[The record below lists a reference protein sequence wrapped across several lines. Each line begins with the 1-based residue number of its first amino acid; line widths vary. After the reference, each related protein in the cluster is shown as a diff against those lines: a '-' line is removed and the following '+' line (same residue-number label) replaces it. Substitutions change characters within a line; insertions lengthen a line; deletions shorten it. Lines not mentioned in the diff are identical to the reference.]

1 MADGRIV
8 IDTKIRKDQ
17 ALKDLAV
24 LQKDAKSTAAEIAKL
39 DQKLAAAKSDTKLA
53 DNLRQAQKAAADTAA
68 ELDRVNTK
76 LETAKQTELAKIKAT
91 PGFQNFK
98 PSTLSNMATNNAMLN
113 NPEAVKQ
120 SEALAATLSKQEAAV
135 SAAKAAVDAH
145 AQSTQH
151 MAAAQQVL
159 RERLDG
165 INAAMGAQQ
174 IKARAAS
181 AMSSFVQGI
190 SSFAGKA
197 HRAVSRLSDGFKR
210 LTARTKLGGKAV
222 GHFGSRLREIALG
235 ALIFNGI
242 SKALRGF
249 VTGMNNALTK
259 SGAFTSALSN
269 LKGAALNAAAPL
281 VSALT
286 PALTAIANAAAIA
299 LSYIGRL
306 FAFFSGKSIASL
318 KSTAKAMGGV
328 AAGTNAAK
336 KALAGFDTINT
347 LDTSSGSGG
356 GSASPPSLAYEASNP
371 FLDSL
376 TDAIKGG
383 DWAGAGTMLADKLN
397 SIIAGWDAYGWG
409 QKLGGMLQNGISF
422 AFSFITTFDWN
433 GLGAKLAGFVNGLLN
448 QVDGAQLGAL
458 FASKFTIAI
467 RTLGTFLANLDWAT
481 LGTQLSSFA
490 IGFLSA
496 LADSLQSVN
505 WSAIG
510 TGIATLLM
518 NIDWA
523 GVISAVF
530 EVIKAAFPILLPGL
544 LAFIGMH
551 LVKMIGSS
559 LLSMLITSA
568 GQSISTFFST
578 MLPTVLSN
586 LGTWLTTII
595 SSIGLWPIAIAGLV
609 VLFIAVVNQFGDA
622 IQAKLQEVDA
632 WLQGI
637 FTRDWSET
645 FGILGNL
652 LNAFFSNVKNIWD
665 SIKLVFDGIIDF
677 IRGVFTGD
685 WERAWKGVKEIFAGI
700 FGALKAVALAPIN
713 AIIGILNGLIDSIN
727 WVIEKVNGISFTN
740 PFTGNTV
747 GFNFPS
753 IGKIPYLAQG
763 AVIPPNREFMAVL
776 GDQSS
781 GTNIEAPLET
791 IKQALSEVLAQQGG
805 GDINIKFTG
814 DLAQLARVLQ
824 PVIEREQHRRG
835 TRLVKGVV

>member
-1 MADGRIV
+1 MADGRII
-8 IDTKIRKDQ
+8 IDTRIRKDN
-17 ALKDLAV
+17 AKKDLNE
-24 LQKDAKSTAAEIAKL
+24 LRKDAQATASEISKI
-39 DQKLAAAKSDTKLA
+39 DQKIHEAQGDTKLA

-422 AFSFITTFDWN
+422 AFSFLTTFDWN

-467 RTLGTFLANLDWAT
+467 RTLGTFLANLDWAM
-481 LGTQLSSFA
+481 LGAQISSFA
-490 IGFLSA
+490 IGFIDA
-496 LADSLQSVN
+496 LAEAIQSVD
-505 WSAIG
+505 WGKIG
-510 TGIATLLM
+510 EGILDMLET
-518 NIDWA
+518 IDWA
-523 GVISAVF
+523 GLLRSLGGLI
-530 EVIKAAFPILLPGL
+530 EPLLPSLLMGL
-544 LAFIGMH
+544 VIF
-551 LVKMIGSS
+551 SS
-559 LLSMLITSA
+559 LQLLRMFGAQLLPMLLSGLGSC
-568 GQSISTFFST
+568 ISTLFTSILPHVVSGIGTLLST
-578 MLPTVLSN
+578 IVAA
-586 LGTWLTTII
+586 
-595 SSIGLWPIAIAGLV
+595 IGLWPTILLGLV
-609 VLFIAVVNQFGDA
+609 ILFIAVIAKWGDQ
-622 IQAKLQEVDA
+622 IQAKLQEIDA
-632 WLQGI
+632 FLQNI
-637 FTRDWSET
+637 FVTDWSQS

-652 LNAFFSNVKNIWD
+652 LNAFFANVKNIWN
-665 SIKLVFDGIIDF
+665 SIKLIFDGIIDF

-700 FGALKAVALAPIN
+700 FGALKAIALAPIN

-791 IKQALSEVLAQQGG
+791 IKQALSEVMTQQGG
-805 GDINIKFTG
+805 GDITIKFTG
-814 DLAQLARVLQ
+814 DLAQLARVLH

-835 TRLVKGVV
+835 TRLVKGLV

>member
-1 MADGRIV
+1 MAYGRIV

-376 TDAIKGG
+376 TDAIK
-383 DWAGAGTMLADKLN
+383 
-397 SIIAGWDAYGWG
+397 
-409 QKLGGMLQNGISF
+409 
-422 AFSFITTFDWN
+422 
-433 GLGAKLAGFVNGLLN
+433 
-448 QVDGAQLGAL
+448 
-458 FASKFTIAI
+458 
-467 RTLGTFLANLDWAT
+467 
-481 LGTQLSSFA
+481 LS
-490 IGFLSA
+490 
-496 LADSLQSVN
+496 
-505 WSAIG
+505 
-510 TGIATLLM
+510 
-518 NIDWA
+518 
-523 GVISAVF
+523 
-530 EVIKAAFPILLPGL
+530 
-544 LAFIGMH
+544 
-551 LVKMIGSS
+551 
-559 LLSMLITSA
+559 LIH
-568 GQSISTFFST
+568 I
-578 MLPTVLSN
+578 
-586 LGTWLTTII
+586 
-595 SSIGLWPIAIAGLV
+595 
-609 VLFIAVVNQFGDA
+609 
-622 IQAKLQEVDA
+622 
-632 WLQGI
+632 
-637 FTRDWSET
+637 
-645 FGILGNL
+645 
-652 LNAFFSNVKNIWD
+652 
-665 SIKLVFDGIIDF
+665 
-677 IRGVFTGD
+677 
-685 WERAWKGVKEIFAGI
+685 
-700 FGALKAVALAPIN
+700 
-713 AIIGILNGLIDSIN
+713 
-727 WVIEKVNGISFTN
+727 
-740 PFTGNTV
+740 
-747 GFNFPS
+747 
-753 IGKIPYLAQG
+753 
-763 AVIPPNREFMAVL
+763 
-776 GDQSS
+776 
-781 GTNIEAPLET
+781 
-791 IKQALSEVLAQQGG
+791 
-805 GDINIKFTG
+805 
-814 DLAQLARVLQ
+814 
-824 PVIEREQHRRG
+824 
-835 TRLVKGVV
+835 

>member
-1 MADGRIV
+1 MADARIV

-68 ELDRVNTK
+68 ELERVNAK
-76 LETAKQTELAKIKAT
+76 LEAAQQTELAKIKAT

-98 PSTLSNMATNNAMLN
+98 PSTLSSMAKTDAILN

-120 SEALAATLSKQEAAV
+120 SEALAATLLRQETAV
-135 SAAKAAVDAH
+135 SSAKAALDAH
-145 AQSTQH
+145 TQSTQH
-151 MAAAQQVL
+151 MATAQQVL

-165 INAAMGAQQ
+165 LNAAMGTQQ
-174 IKARAAS
+174 IKVRAAS

-190 SSFAGKA
+190 SSFASKA
-197 HRAVSRLSDGFKR
+197 HRSVSRLSDGFKR
-210 LTARTKLGGKAV
+210 LASHVKLGGKSM

-242 SKALRGF
+242 SKALRSF

-356 GSASPPSLAYEASNP
+356 GSASPPNLAYEASNP

-376 TDAIKGG
+376 TEAIKGG

-409 QKLGGMLQNGISF
+409 QMLGGMLQNGISF
-422 AFSFITTFDWN
+422 AFSFLTTFDWN
-433 GLGAKLAGFVNGLLN
+433 GLGAKLASFVNGLLN

-458 FASKFTIAI
+458 FAAKFTIAI
-467 RTLGTFLANLDWAT
+467 RMLGTFLANLDWAT
-481 LGTQLSSFA
+481 LGTQLSRFA
-490 IGFLSA
+490 IGFVDAISDA
-496 LADSLQSVN
+496 IRSVDWRKIGEGISDMLAS
-505 WSAIG
+505 
-510 TGIATLLM
+510 
-518 NIDWA
+518 IDWA
-523 GVISAVF
+523 GIFLALGELLGVAALALYDLLAGLCSDAWEWIKEKFMEGFNKFYTGEGNPEELGVQLITGLLMGIWN
-530 EVIKAAFPILLPGL
+530 VIKGIGIWIYNNIFKPIG
-544 LAFIGMH
+544 
-551 LVKMIGSS
+551 
-559 LLSMLITSA
+559 
-568 GQSISTFFST
+568 
-578 MLPTVLSN
+578 
-586 LGTWLTTII
+586 
-595 SSIGLWPIAIAGLV
+595 
-609 VLFIAVVNQFGDA
+609 
-622 IQAKLQEVDA
+622 
-632 WLQGI
+632 
-637 FTRDWSET
+637 
-645 FGILGNL
+645 
-652 LNAFFSNVKNIWD
+652 
-665 SIKLVFDGIIDF
+665 DGIADAF
-677 IRGVFTGD
+677 DMHSPSR
-685 WERAWKGVKEIFAGI
+685 
-700 FGALKAVALAPIN
+700 VASGWGENIML
-713 AIIGILNGLIDSIN
+713 GMLNGLTAIWTKITVWLANIKNGFISVWTDIKN
-727 WVIEKVNGISFTN
+727 ALRPIINGII
-740 PFTGNTV
+740 
-747 GFNFPS
+747 GFMNGMISGAVSGMNAVIDTLNHLNVHIPDWIPLFGGKS
-753 IGKIPYLAQG
+753 IGFSLSSITAPQIPYLAQG

-776 GDQSS
+776 GDQRS

-791 IKQALSEVLAQQGG
+791 IKQALAEVLAQQGG

>member
-1 MADGRIV
+1 MAYIEHDQLDAQLKKLENVCAENGFTYKFLRDKYPVRIIITPDGTMDGQMSMLDNPVGYNTKGSALAFVFVDGDVYLNPGKEGGLSLSKRLQNKLRTIAEKVYFNYLKVFFIDTLEAKKMAD
-8 IDTKIRKDQ
+8 
-17 ALKDLAV
+17 
-24 LQKDAKSTAAEIAKL
+24 
-39 DQKLAAAKSDTKLA
+39 
-53 DNLRQAQKAAADTAA
+53 
-68 ELDRVNTK
+68 
-76 LETAKQTELAKIKAT
+76 
-91 PGFQNFK
+91 
-98 PSTLSNMATNNAMLN
+98 
-113 NPEAVKQ
+113 
-120 SEALAATLSKQEAAV
+120 
-135 SAAKAAVDAH
+135 
-145 AQSTQH
+145 
-151 MAAAQQVL
+151 
-159 RERLDG
+159 
-165 INAAMGAQQ
+165 
-174 IKARAAS
+174 
-181 AMSSFVQGI
+181 
-190 SSFAGKA
+190 KA

-422 AFSFITTFDWN
+422 AFSFLTTFDWN

-467 RTLGTFLANLDWAT
+467 RTLGTFLANLDWAM
-481 LGTQLSSFA
+481 LGAQISSFA
-490 IGFLSA
+490 IGFIDA
-496 LADSLQSVN
+496 LAEAIQSVD
-505 WSAIG
+505 WGKIG
-510 TGIATLLM
+510 EGILDMLEA
-518 NIDWA
+518 IDWA
-523 GVISAVF
+523 GLLRSLGGLI
-530 EVIKAAFPILLPGL
+530 EPLLPSLLMGL
-544 LAFIGMH
+544 VIF
-551 LVKMIGSS
+551 SS
-559 LLSMLITSA
+559 LQLLRMFGAQLLPMLLSGLGSC
-568 GQSISTFFST
+568 ISTLFTSILPHVVSGIGTLLST
-578 MLPTVLSN
+578 IVAA
-586 LGTWLTTII
+586 
-595 SSIGLWPIAIAGLV
+595 IGLWPTILLGLV
-609 VLFIAVVNQFGDA
+609 ILFIAVIAKWGDQ
-622 IQAKLQEVDA
+622 IQAKLQEIDA
-632 WLQGI
+632 FLQNI
-637 FTRDWSET
+637 FVTDWSQS

-652 LNAFFSNVKNIWD
+652 LNAFFANVKNIWN
-665 SIKLVFDGIIDF
+665 SIKLIFDGIIDF

-700 FGALKAVALAPIN
+700 FGALKAIALAPIN

-791 IKQALSEVLAQQGG
+791 IKQALSEVMTQQGG

>member
-1 MADGRIV
+1 MADGRII
-8 IDTKIRKDQ
+8 IDTRIRKDN
-17 ALKDLAV
+17 AKKDLNE
-24 LQKDAKSTAAEIAKL
+24 LRKDAQATASEISKI
-39 DQKLAAAKSDTKLA
+39 DQKIHEAQGDTKLA

-422 AFSFITTFDWN
+422 AFSFLTTFDWN

-467 RTLGTFLANLDWAT
+467 RTLGTFLANLDWAM
-481 LGTQLSSFA
+481 LGAQISSFA
-490 IGFLSA
+490 IGFIDA
-496 LADSLQSVN
+496 LAEAIQSVD
-505 WSAIG
+505 WGKIG
-510 TGIATLLM
+510 EGILDMLET
-518 NIDWA
+518 IDWA
-523 GVISAVF
+523 GLLRSLGGLI
-530 EVIKAAFPILLPGL
+530 EPLLPSLLMGL
-544 LAFIGMH
+544 VIF
-551 LVKMIGSS
+551 SS
-559 LLSMLITSA
+559 LQLLRMFGAQLLPMLLSGLGSC
-568 GQSISTFFST
+568 ISTLFTSILPHVVSGIGTLLST
-578 MLPTVLSN
+578 IVAA
-586 LGTWLTTII
+586 
-595 SSIGLWPIAIAGLV
+595 IGLWPTILLGLV
-609 VLFIAVVNQFGDA
+609 ILFIAVIAKWGDQ
-622 IQAKLQEVDA
+622 IQAKLQEIDA
-632 WLQGI
+632 FLQNI
-637 FTRDWSET
+637 FVTDWSQS

-652 LNAFFSNVKNIWD
+652 LNAFFANVKNIWN
-665 SIKLVFDGIIDF
+665 SIKLIFDGIIDF

-700 FGALKAVALAPIN
+700 FGALKAIALAPIN

-776 GDQSS
+776 SDQSS

-791 IKQALSEVLAQQGG
+791 IKQALSEVMTQQGG
-805 GDINIKFTG
+805 GDITIKFTG
-814 DLAQLARVLQ
+814 DLAQLARVLH

>member
-1 MADGRIV
+1 MADGRII
-8 IDTKIRKDQ
+8 IDTRIRKDN
-17 ALKDLAV
+17 AKKDLNE
-24 LQKDAKSTAAEIAKL
+24 LRKDAQATASEISKI
-39 DQKLAAAKSDTKLA
+39 DQKIHEAQGDTKLA

-422 AFSFITTFDWN
+422 AFSFLTTFDWN

-467 RTLGTFLANLDWAT
+467 RTLGTFLANLDWAM
-481 LGTQLSSFA
+481 LGAQISSFA
-490 IGFLSA
+490 IGFIDA
-496 LADSLQSVN
+496 LAEAIQSVD
-505 WSAIG
+505 WGKIG
-510 TGIATLLM
+510 EGILDMLEA
-518 NIDWA
+518 IDWA
-523 GVISAVF
+523 GLLRSLGGLI
-530 EVIKAAFPILLPGL
+530 EPLLPSLLMGL
-544 LAFIGMH
+544 VIF
-551 LVKMIGSS
+551 SS
-559 LLSMLITSA
+559 LQLLRMFGAQLLPMLLSGLGSC
-568 GQSISTFFST
+568 ISTLFTSILPHVVSGIGTLLST
-578 MLPTVLSN
+578 IVAA
-586 LGTWLTTII
+586 
-595 SSIGLWPIAIAGLV
+595 IGLWPTILLGLV
-609 VLFIAVVNQFGDA
+609 ILFIAVIAKWGDQ
-622 IQAKLQEVDA
+622 IQAKLQEIDA
-632 WLQGI
+632 FLQNI
-637 FTRDWSET
+637 FVTDWSQS

-652 LNAFFSNVKNIWD
+652 LNAFFANVKNIWN
-665 SIKLVFDGIIDF
+665 SIKLIFDGIIDF

-700 FGALKAVALAPIN
+700 FGALKAIALAPIN

-791 IKQALSEVLAQQGG
+791 IKQALSEVMTQQGG
-805 GDINIKFTG
+805 GDITIKFTG
-814 DLAQLARVLQ
+814 DLAQLARVLH
-824 PVIEREQHRRG
+824 PIIEREQHRRG

>member
-1 MADGRIV
+1 MSAWSLPTTATVDGKE
-8 IDTKIRKDQ
+8 TPIRSDFR
-17 ALKDLAV
+17 AV
-24 LQKDAKSTAAEIAKL
+24 LDA
-39 DQKLAAAKSDTKLA
+39 LAA
-53 DNLRQAQKAAADTAA
+53 
-68 ELDRVNTK
+68 
-76 LETAKQTELAKIKAT
+76 
-91 PGFQNFK
+91 FQNFK

-422 AFSFITTFDWN
+422 AFSFLTTFDWN

-467 RTLGTFLANLDWAT
+467 RTLGTFLANLDWAM
-481 LGTQLSSFA
+481 LGAQISSFA
-490 IGFLSA
+490 IGFIDA
-496 LADSLQSVN
+496 LAEAIQSVD
-505 WSAIG
+505 WGKIG
-510 TGIATLLM
+510 EGILDMLEA
-518 NIDWA
+518 IDWA
-523 GVISAVF
+523 GLLRSLGGLI
-530 EVIKAAFPILLPGL
+530 EPLLPSLLMGL
-544 LAFIGMH
+544 VIF
-551 LVKMIGSS
+551 SS
-559 LLSMLITSA
+559 LQLLRMFGAQLLPMLLSGLGSC
-568 GQSISTFFST
+568 ISTLFTSILPHVVSGIGTLLST
-578 MLPTVLSN
+578 IVAA
-586 LGTWLTTII
+586 
-595 SSIGLWPIAIAGLV
+595 IGLWPTILLGLV
-609 VLFIAVVNQFGDA
+609 ILFIAVIAKWGDQ
-622 IQAKLQEVDA
+622 IQAKLQEIDA
-632 WLQGI
+632 FLQNI
-637 FTRDWSET
+637 FVTDWSQS

-652 LNAFFSNVKNIWD
+652 LNAFFANVKNIWN
-665 SIKLVFDGIIDF
+665 SIKLIFDGIIDF

-700 FGALKAVALAPIN
+700 FGALKAIALAPIN

-791 IKQALSEVLAQQGG
+791 IKQALSEVMTQQGG

>member
-1 MADGRIV
+1 MADGRII
-8 IDTKIRKDQ
+8 IDTRIRKDN
-17 ALKDLAV
+17 AKKDLNE
-24 LQKDAKSTAAEIAKL
+24 LRKDAQATASEISKI
-39 DQKLAAAKSDTKLA
+39 DQKIHEAQGDTKLA

-422 AFSFITTFDWN
+422 AFSFLTTFDWN

-467 RTLGTFLANLDWAT
+467 RTLGTFLANLDWAM
-481 LGTQLSSFA
+481 LGAQISSFA
-490 IGFLSA
+490 IGFIDA
-496 LADSLQSVN
+496 LAEAIQSVD
-505 WSAIG
+505 WGKIG
-510 TGIATLLM
+510 EGILDMLET
-518 NIDWA
+518 IDWA
-523 GVISAVF
+523 GLLRSLGGLI
-530 EVIKAAFPILLPGL
+530 EPLLPSLLMGL
-544 LAFIGMH
+544 VIF
-551 LVKMIGSS
+551 SS
-559 LLSMLITSA
+559 LQLLRMFGAQLLPMLLSGLGSC
-568 GQSISTFFST
+568 ISTLFTSILPHVVSGIGTLLST
-578 MLPTVLSN
+578 IVAA
-586 LGTWLTTII
+586 
-595 SSIGLWPIAIAGLV
+595 IGLWPTILLGLV
-609 VLFIAVVNQFGDA
+609 ILFIAVIAKWGDQ
-622 IQAKLQEVDA
+622 IQAKLQEIDA
-632 WLQGI
+632 FLQNI
-637 FTRDWSET
+637 FVTDWSQS

-652 LNAFFSNVKNIWD
+652 LNAFFANVKNIWN
-665 SIKLVFDGIIDF
+665 SIKLIFDGIIDF

-700 FGALKAVALAPIN
+700 FGALKAIALAPIN

-791 IKQALSEVLAQQGG
+791 IKQALSEVMTQQGG
-805 GDINIKFTG
+805 GDITIKFTG
-814 DLAQLARVLQ
+814 DLAQLARVLH

>member
-1 MADGRIV
+1 MADARIV
-8 IDTKIRKDQ
+8 IDTKIRKEQ

-24 LQKDAKSTAAEIAKL
+24 LQKDAKSTAAEIARL

-68 ELDRVNTK
+68 ELERVNTK

-98 PSTLSNMATNNAMLN
+98 PSTLSSMAKTNAMLN

-135 SAAKAAVDAH
+135 IAAKAAVDAH

-181 AMSSFVQGI
+181 AMSSFVLGI
-190 SSFAGKA
+190 SSFARKA

-259 SGAFTSALSN
+259 SGAFTAALSN

-356 GSASPPSLAYEASNP
+356 GSASPPNLAYEASNP

-422 AFSFITTFDWN
+422 AFSFFTTFDWN

-458 FASKFTIAI
+458 FAAKFTIAI
-467 RTLGTFLANLDWAT
+467 RTLGTFLANLDWAM
-481 LGTQLSSFA
+481 LGAQISSFA
-490 IGFLSA
+490 IGFIDA
-496 LADSLQSVN
+496 LAEAIQSVD
-505 WSAIG
+505 WGKIG
-510 TGIATLLM
+510 EGILDMLEA
-518 NIDWA
+518 IDWA
-523 GVISAVF
+523 GLLRSLGGLI
-530 EVIKAAFPILLPGL
+530 EPLLP
-544 LAFIGMH
+544 
-551 LVKMIGSS
+551 S
-559 LLSMLITSA
+559 LLMGLVIFSGLQLLHMFGAQLLPMLLS
-568 GQSISTFFST
+568 GLGSCISTLFTSILPHVVSGIGTLLST
-578 MLPTVLSN
+578 IVAA
-586 LGTWLTTII
+586 
-595 SSIGLWPIAIAGLV
+595 IGLWPTILLGLV
-609 VLFIAVVNQFGDA
+609 ILFIAVIAKWGDQ
-622 IQAKLQEVDA
+622 IQAKLQEIDA
-632 WLQGI
+632 FLQNI
-637 FTRDWSET
+637 FVTDWSQS
-645 FGILGNL
+645 FGILGKL
-652 LNAFFSNVKNIWD
+652 LNAFFANVKNIWN
-665 SIKLVFDGIIDF
+665 SIKLIFDGIIDF

-700 FGALKAVALAPIN
+700 FGALKAIALAPIN

-791 IKQALSEVLAQQGG
+791 IKQALSEVMTQQGG
-805 GDINIKFTG
+805 GDITIKFTG
-814 DLAQLARVLQ
+814 DLAQLARVLH

>member
-1 MADGRIV
+1 M
-8 IDTKIRKDQ
+8 
-17 ALKDLAV
+17 
-24 LQKDAKSTAAEIAKL
+24 E
-39 DQKLAAAKSDTKLA
+39 
-53 DNLRQAQKAAADTAA
+53 
-68 ELDRVNTK
+68 
-76 LETAKQTELAKIKAT
+76 
-91 PGFQNFK
+91 FQNFK

-422 AFSFITTFDWN
+422 AFSFLTTFDWN
-433 GLGAKLAGFVNGLLN
+433 GLGAKLL
-448 QVDGAQLGAL
+448 
-458 FASKFTIAI
+458 STI
-467 RTLGTFLANLDWAT
+467 
-481 LGTQLSSFA
+481 
-490 IGFLSA
+490 
-496 LADSLQSVN
+496 V
-505 WSAIG
+505 
-510 TGIATLLM
+510 
-518 NIDWA
+518 
-523 GVISAVF
+523 
-530 EVIKAAFPILLPGL
+530 AA
-544 LAFIGMH
+544 
-551 LVKMIGSS
+551 
-559 LLSMLITSA
+559 
-568 GQSISTFFST
+568 
-578 MLPTVLSN
+578 
-586 LGTWLTTII
+586 
-595 SSIGLWPIAIAGLV
+595 IGLWPTILLGLV
-609 VLFIAVVNQFGDA
+609 ILFIAVIAKWGDQ
-622 IQAKLQEVDA
+622 IQAKLQEIDA
-632 WLQGI
+632 FLQNI
-637 FTRDWSET
+637 FVTDWSQS

-652 LNAFFSNVKNIWD
+652 LNAFFANVKNIWN
-665 SIKLVFDGIIDF
+665 SIKLIFDGIIDF

-700 FGALKAVALAPIN
+700 FGALKAIALAPIN

-791 IKQALSEVLAQQGG
+791 IKQALSEVMTQQGG